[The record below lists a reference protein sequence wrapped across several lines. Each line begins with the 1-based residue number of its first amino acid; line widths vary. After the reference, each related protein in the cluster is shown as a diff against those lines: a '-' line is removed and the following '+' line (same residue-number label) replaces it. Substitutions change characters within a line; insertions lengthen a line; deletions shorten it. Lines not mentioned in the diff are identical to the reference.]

1 VLSYF
6 LLFLSLHAG
15 LCMDRQGPPTHTR
28 VTRSQSRSA
37 GDNADLPQESSESTA
52 VSTSVPSSTSSSGAF
67 AAHPL
72 STSAAPPSLSANV
85 VSSTVSG
92 SDQSL
97 SPQYTAPLLRD
108 SGVGHSVAFTDGVGS
123 TSFFQSSIADDF
135 VATRQSSAAPVVSS
149 AFPSFSTPSAPSW
162 SSRSA
167 ADAIR
172 DLATRF
178 AEFTSYFSAQLSRL
192 QAATVLPTAPSAAV
206 QSTHTPTALHA
217 PFRPVAPDLPL
228 LQSGGAAMPRLSHSK
243 PGGDDPV
250 TDCNATGPFATHA
263 RISSSFHLISSLR
276 NRFFSGVRLLT
287 LVSFSV
293 RCLQLFFNFPSIAF
307 LMNLLKTFSVFFSW
321 ICECFSGPERGFGIT
336 DC

>member
-1 VLSYF
+1 VLRY
-6 LLFLSLHAG
+6 LLFFLSLHAG

-37 GDNADLPQESSESTA
+37 GDNADQPPQSSESAA
-52 VSTSVPSSTSSSGAF
+52 VSTSVPSSSTSSSGAF

-72 STSAAPPSLSANV
+72 STSAVPPSLSANV

-92 SDQSL
+92 SDQPL

-135 VATRQSSAAPVVSS
+135 VAMRQSSAAPVVSS
-149 AFPSFSTPSAPSW
+149 AFPSFSTPSAPS
-162 SSRSA
+162 SSSGSA

-206 QSTHTPTALHA
+206 QSTHTPTAVHA

-263 RISSSFHLISSLR
+263 RISSPFIR
-276 NRFFSGVRLLT
+276 DRP
-287 LVSFSV
+287 SFSV
-293 RCLQLFFNFPSIAF
+293 PLTARFWS
-307 LMNLLKTFSVFFSW
+307 FFSSYLVSPQS
-321 ICECFSGPERGFGIT
+321 ILQRGTLANTGFVLRPPVSAAVL
-336 DC
+336 